1 MKIGILLPVLAA
13 SALLCGCKQTTVT
26 HAMTVR
32 IAPDGARTITE
43 EKSVSQY
50 TEISNTD
57 STKAILNEFD
67 KK

>member
-1 MKIGILLPVLAA
+1 
-13 SALLCGCKQTTVT
+13 
-26 HAMTVR
+26 MTVR

-57 STKAILNEFD
+57 STKAILHEFD
-67 KK
+67 QK